1 MIFIRKPDLSMALNG
16 ILAGLVGI
24 TAGADQ
30 MGPLTS
36 IYIGAIAGV
45 LVVLSVLFFDKIK
58 IDDPVGAISV
68 HLVCGIWGTLAVGIF
83 GAKAGMPQL
92 MSQIK
97 GVVAYG
103 VFIFVFAFVLF
114 LILKIILGLRVS
126 PEEESEGLD
135 IGEHGNVAY
144 PDFTSKH

>member
-1 MIFIRKPDLSMALNG
+1 
-16 ILAGLVGI
+16 
-24 TAGADQ
+24 
-30 MGPLTS
+30 
-36 IYIGAIAGV
+36 
-45 LVVLSVLFFDKIK
+45 
-58 IDDPVGAISV
+58 
-68 HLVCGIWGTLAVGIF
+68 
-83 GAKAGMPQL
+83 